1 MADDVISLSQSDL
14 DNVLNAVRADNR
26 QNESSPTVSVSQGE
40 LEKLFGSDAPA
51 EPLSPSSSES
61 QDTDSERARKIAE
74 RKARSAAIL
83 AQANASSPKRI
94 TVIYGSTVKKSA
106 EMDQLKE
113 DSVIELDRASDEIV
127 EILADGKPFA
137 MGKLEVSNGKA
148 SVRIVR
154 MITD

>member
-1 MADDVISLSQSDL
+1 MIMMKRVLIFALTSMMLAACANKGVSSD
-14 DNVLNAVRADNR
+14 
-26 QNESSPTVSVSQGE
+26 
-40 LEKLFGSDAPA
+40 
-51 EPLSPSSSES
+51 SPSSSES